1 MDRSK
6 ISPEFTTYWE
16 KRESL
21 SFENGI
27 LLWSGRIVVPLVLRK
42 QVLAL
47 LHEGHPGI
55 WAMRALGRFYV
66 WWPHIDSEIEL
77 FLKGC
82 YSCQENRS

>member
-6 ISPEFTTYWE
+6 VSPEFTTFWE

-27 LLWSGRIVVPLVLRK
+27 LLWSGRIVVPFALRK
-42 QVLAL
+42 QVLTL

-55 WAMRALGRFYV
+55 LAMRALACFMFGG
-66 WWPHIDSEIEL
+66 PIST
-77 FLKGC
+77 LKLS
-82 YSCQENRS
+82 YF